1 MNDQTSPD
9 FIKDYLN
16 CFKQSWTDQTSAEEI
31 RFVVLDTE
39 TTGLDPRRDRL
50 ITIGAV
56 AVKASEMILADSF
69 EAMLKLAY
77 NSSSVT
83 VHGITRDET
92 REGLDEPEALEQFLP
107 YLRDGVIVGHHIL
120 HDIETLNAACE
131 RHFGITLRNRFLD
144 TMDLTLH
151 LQKDGAFA
159 SRQDEI
165 QGFSLDA
172 LCQFFSVEPHDRHTA
187 GGDAFITAL
196 IFLRLLHIG
205 KRFGRATLARLSETY
220 VPEEQEAQTI

>member
-1 MNDQTSPD
+1 MNDAPFPAFVQE
-9 FIKDYLN
+9 YLA
-16 CFKQSWTDQTSAEEI
+16 CFARTWEDRTPVEEL

-56 AVKASEMILADSF
+56 AVCADEILLADSF
-69 EAMLKLAY
+69 EAMLRLAW
-77 NSSSVT
+77 NSASVT
-83 VHGITRDET
+83 VHGITREEA

-120 HDIETLNAACE
+120 HDIETINAACE
-131 RHFGITLRNRFLD
+131 RHFGFRLRNRFLD

-151 LQKDGAFA
+151 LQADGAFPEEA
-159 SRQDEI
+159 I

-172 LCQFFSVEPHDRHTA
+172 LCDFFGVAPHDRHTA

-196 IFLRLLHIG
+196 VFLRLLRLG
-205 KRFGRATLARLSETY
+205 RKFGRDTLGAVTAAFVVTESG
-220 VPEEQEAQTI
+220 QEA